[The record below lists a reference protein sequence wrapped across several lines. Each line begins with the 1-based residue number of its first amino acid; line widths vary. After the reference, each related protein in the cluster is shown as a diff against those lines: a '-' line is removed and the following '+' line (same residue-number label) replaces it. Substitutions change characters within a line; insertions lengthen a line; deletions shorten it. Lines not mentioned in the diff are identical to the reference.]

1 MSTRKLNGPLG
12 GEYLIDGTGN
22 AILMADSPITDD
34 NRLGARL
41 TTAEETLVTQGG
53 RILTEEKRSTSQGRG
68 LLAPNPG
75 AARWIP
81 PAKIMTSSPTITLGT
96 MNASPTISSPLVF
109 NEDHPA
115 FRYFGTEP
123 VTVSL
128 WRKFGTHT
136 NYWAVDFMTDAPDL
150 EISSQAQASGAGY
163 RLIVDGE
170 FVTADVQAGQTGGG
184 GNYYLKVA
192 FGSSKP
198 RHVVLEMS
206 NSFYFGGVY
215 IAASYMVWKSSTPL
229 GPRVAFLGDSIVAGA
244 TVNGVQAWPIECSR
258 LLGWRDVQTAAV
270 GGTGYLAVN
279 PSANT
284 FRDRITSIT
293 NARLWADGASGTPDV
308 VIVAGGTNDAGAY
321 TASAIQ
327 AEAITLFN
335 AIRTSLPNAVLIVFS
350 QYRQN
355 GSPDQTTIDLRNAIQ
370 TAAATTGAHLFIDQ
384 IVATT
389 AGANSLGW
397 ITGTGKAGSTN
408 GTGNADRYVS
418 SDGTH
423 PTLAGQQYLGSRA
436 AQAIAAAM
444 PILGAS

>member
-1 MSTRKLNGPLG
+1 MTEFTKLTPSYQG
-12 GEYLIDGTGN
+12 GEFAKPEHVIEVQEAFAPIESEL
-22 AILMADSPITDD
+22 ADHEE
-34 NRLGARL
+34 RV
-41 TTAEETLVTQGG
+41 TAAEAVQV
-53 RILTEEKRSTSQGRG
+53 SQGRG
-68 LLAPNPG
+68 LVAPNPG
-75 AARWIP
+75 ATRWIP
-81 PAKIMTSSPTITLGT
+81 PTKVTASAPTITLGT

-109 NEDHPA
+109 NEDNPA

-136 NYWAVDFMTDAPDL
+136 NYWAVDFMTDAPDI

-198 RHVVLEMS
+198 RHVVIEMS

-215 IAASYMVWKSSTPL
+215 VAGSYMVWKSSTPI
-229 GPRVAFLGDSIVAGA
+229 GPRVAFVGDSIVAGS
-244 TVNGVQAWPIECSR
+244 TVNGLQAWPVECSR

-284 FRDRITSIT
+284 FRDRISSFVS
-293 NARLWADGASGTPDV
+293 ARTWADGSSGTPDV
-308 VIVAGGTNDAGAY
+308 VIVAGGTNDAGAF
-321 TASAIQ
+321 TAAAIQ
-327 AEAITLFN
+327 AEAITFFN
-335 AIRTSLPNAVLIVFS
+335 AIKANLPNAVLMVFS

-355 GSPDQTTIDLRNAIQ
+355 GSPDQTTLDLRNAIQ
-370 TAAATTGAHLFIDQ
+370 AAASAAGAHLFTDQ
-384 IVATT
+384 IVATAT
-389 AGANSLGW
+389 GASTLGW

-408 GTGNADRYVS
+408 GTGNADRYVG

-444 PILGAS
+444 PILGGS